1 LTAFGEPATHIAM
14 MKQQAVRKCG
24 WLSHEAFLDLLG
36 ECNLIPGPS
45 SIQMAIGIDYR
56 RVGTLA
62 S

>member
-1 LTAFGEPATHIAM
+1 M